1 MDTREKIFTN
11 QELHK
16 LLTDALVRFA
26 ASMNACN
33 AAYIEAINEI
43 NKNFNEQ
50 IATIREAVGNEAD
63 ETILQ

>member
-1 MDTREKIFTN
+1 MDTREKIYTN

-16 LLTDALVRFA
+16 LFTNALVRFA

-50 IATIREAVGNEAD
+50 IATIREAVGD
-63 ETILQ
+63 EVDATILQ

>member
-1 MDTREKIFTN
+1 MDTKTKIFSN
-11 QELHK
+11 EEMHK
-16 LLTDALVRFA
+16 AFTEALVRFA
-26 ASMNACN
+26 AEMNACN

-63 ETILQ
+63 ATILQ